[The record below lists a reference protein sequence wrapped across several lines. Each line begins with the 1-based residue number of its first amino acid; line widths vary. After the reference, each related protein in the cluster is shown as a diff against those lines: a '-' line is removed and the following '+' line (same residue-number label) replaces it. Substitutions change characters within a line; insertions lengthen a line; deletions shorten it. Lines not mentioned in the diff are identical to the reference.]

1 MDGGGGQQG
10 ITETD
15 TFQPQL
21 KAHKLSFTR
30 KQKGTKKEEDPLL
43 IFLIYL
49 ATGQRL

>member
-30 KQKGTKKEEDPLL
+30 KQKGTKKEDPLL